1 MNSQILF
8 ITDLVHRKWNIKYLP
23 ENFRAE
29 DINDKIHPYYN
40 LLQDFDK
47 LRDIIFTLDDIDIR
61 ILNNLEI
68 KLKQIGK
75 IIDKLIDVKGP
86 FVKGIFDFT
95 ALAAY
100 VHTLN
105 DLWFKKTQLIIAR
118 KFSTYEYNKIIDGI
132 LYSFDIWLG
141 EPQFDFWDEKF
152 QSQLEANVYWCKFKI

>member
-47 LRDIIFTLDDIDIR
+47 LRDIIFTLDDIDIS
-61 ILNNLEI
+61 ILYNLEN

-75 IIDKLIDVKGP
+75 IIDKLIDIKGP

-95 ALAAY
+95 ALAGY

-105 DLWFKKTQLIIAR
+105 ELWFKKTQLII
-118 KFSTYEYNKIIDGI
+118 Y
-132 LYSFDIWLG
+132 
-141 EPQFDFWDEKF
+141 
-152 QSQLEANVYWCKFKI
+152 